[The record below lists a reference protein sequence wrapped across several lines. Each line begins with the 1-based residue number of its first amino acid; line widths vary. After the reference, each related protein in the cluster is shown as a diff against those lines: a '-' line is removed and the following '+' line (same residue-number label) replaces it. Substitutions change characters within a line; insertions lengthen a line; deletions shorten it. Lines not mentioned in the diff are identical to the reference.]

1 VPAKPQPHPATR
13 RPDDEARLTCEVVPE
28 RHAVRVRPI
37 GSLDIATAP
46 VLEQQLEELR
56 QAGFRQLIVDLGGLS
71 FMDSTGLRIALRWHA
86 AAQRDGF
93 EVGFVPGPLAVQR
106 VFELTGT
113 SEHVPFIR
121 S

>member
-1 VPAKPQPHPATR
+1 MSSQPQPRDPLFV
-13 RPDDEARLTCEVVPE
+13 DDASLTCEVVPE
-28 RHAVRVRPI
+28 RDAVRVCPI
-37 GSLDIATAP
+37 GSLDMATAP

-56 QAGFRQLIVDLGGLS
+56 EAGFRQLIVDLGRLS
-71 FMDSTGLRIALRWHA
+71 FMDSTGLRIALKWHE

-93 EVGFVPGPLAVQR
+93 EIGFAPGPPVVQR
-106 VFELTGT
+106 VFELTGM